1 MSTQTVTEQIII
13 VDDEREVVTS
23 LVDLLLANGISAT
36 GETDSENFLK
46 RIGEDHFD
54 IIITDFRMPKI
65 TGLDIAKKV
74 SDLELETDV
83 IIITG
88 YGTMDLAIKSLHQNV
103 FDFILKPFKYDELLH
118 TINKALE
125 RRRLIKE
132 NSRLTAEREKHI
144 KELDT
149 LYEINEIVVKSSDRN
164 IVLNFAADTLTVGIG
179 IQTAGIM
186 LAELD
191 QSEYHFA
198 KGIGD
203 FESLYPGLTMPVKN
217 NIFNAILEETG
228 IIELDDISKY
238 FDFNSNENGDGHP
251 ERKMWIVPM
260 AVSSSIIGFIMIV
273 LEKDEDNLTYEISK
287 LLKVLAN
294 QLGPQLKIIEQ
305 ECRTPSFKQGT
316 LVRLKRRMIE
326 SKETVDKYGG
336 SVSFIFFRAINTRD
350 SEFDGY
356 SLLSSVETLGSLI
369 QEKLSGSDEAMQIGI
384 DGHFM
389 TLYGGSKIETELNA
403 DSMSYEF
410 QSILSESILRG
421 LKIKVTTVTYPEDDS
436 DIIKLFH
443 DIVYDYTITLH
454 DNKLVN
460 KGT

>member
-1 MSTQTVTEQIII
+1 LSIQTATEQIII
-13 VDDEREVVTS
+13 IDDEREVVTS
-23 LVDLLLANGISAT
+23 LVDLLVANGISAT
-36 GETDSENFLK
+36 GETDSEIFLK
-46 RIGEDHFD
+46 RLGEDHFD

-74 SDLELETDV
+74 SELELETDV

-88 YGTMDLAIKSLHQNV
+88 YGTMDLAIESLHQNV
-103 FDFILKPFKYDELLH
+103 FDFVLKPFKYDELLH

-125 RRRLIKE
+125 RRRLIRE

-144 KELDT
+144 KELNI
-149 LYEINEIVVKSSDRN
+149 LYEINEIVVKSSDRE

-186 LAELD
+186 LTELE

-203 FESLYPGLTMPVKN
+203 FESMYPGLTKPVKN
-217 NIFNAILEETG
+217 NILNALLKKTG

-238 FDFNSNENGDGHP
+238 FDFSSNENGDGHL

-273 LEKDEDNLTYEISK
+273 PEKNEENLTYDISK

-294 QLGPQLKIIEQ
+294 QLGPQLRIIEQ

-326 SKETVDKYGG
+326 SKEKVDKYGG
-336 SVSFIFFRAINTRD
+336 SVSFIFFRTINTQD

-369 QEKLSGSDEAMQIGI
+369 QEKLSDSDEAMQIGI

-410 QSILSESILRG
+410 QSILSESILKG
-421 LKIKVTTVTYPEDDS
+421 LKIKVTTVTYPEDDT

-443 DIVYDYTITLH
+443 DIVYDYTMTLH
-454 DNKLVN
+454 HNKLVN
-460 KGT
+460 

>member
-1 MSTQTVTEQIII
+1 MSRQTATEQIII
-13 VDDEREVVTS
+13 IDDEREVVTS
-23 LVDLLLANGISAT
+23 LVDLLVANGISAT
-36 GETDSENFLK
+36 GETDSVKFIK
-46 RIGEDHFD
+46 KMGEEHFD

-74 SDLELETDV
+74 SELELETDV

-88 YGTMDLAIKSLHQNV
+88 YGTMDLAIESLHQNV

-118 TINKALE
+118 TVNKALE

-132 NSRLTAEREKHI
+132 NNRLTAERERHI
-144 KELDT
+144 KELNT
-149 LYEINEIVVKSSDRN
+149 LYEINEIVVKSSN
-164 IVLNFAADTLTVGIG
+164 SEIVLKFAADTLIVGIG

-186 LAELD
+186 LSEIG

-203 FESLYPGLTMPVKN
+203 FESLYPGLTQPVNYDSLNDLLK
-217 NIFNAILEETG
+217 ETG
-228 IIELDDISKY
+228 IIELDEISKY
-238 FDFNSNENGDGHP
+238 FNINSNKNGDGRP
-251 ERKMWIVPM
+251 VGKMWIVPM
-260 AVSSSIIGFIMIV
+260 AVSSSIIGFIMV
-273 LEKDEDNLTYEISK
+273 LREKGEDDLTTEMSK

-294 QLGPQLKIIEQ
+294 QLGPQLRIIEQ
-305 ECRTPSFKQGT
+305 ENKTPSFKQGT

-326 SKETVDKYGG
+326 SKEKVDKYGG
-336 SVSFIFFRAINTRD
+336 SVSFIYFRTINTPD

-369 QEKLSGSDEAMQIGI
+369 QEKLSENDEAMQIGI

-389 TLYGGSKIETELNA
+389 TIYGGSKIETELNA

-410 QSILSESILRG
+410 QSILSESILKG
-421 LKIKVTTVTYPEDDS
+421 LRIKVTTVTYPEDDT

-443 DIVYDYTITLH
+443 DIVYDYTLTLH
-454 DNKLVN
+454 DIKLVN
-460 KGT
+460 

>member
-1 MSTQTVTEQIII
+1 MSTQTATEHIVII
-13 VDDEREVVTS
+13 DDEREVVTS
-23 LVDLLLANGISAT
+23 LVDLFVANGISAT
-36 GETDSENFLK
+36 GETDSESFLK

-54 IIITDFRMPKI
+54 IIITDFRMPNV

-74 SDLELETDV
+74 SELELETDV

-88 YGTMDLAIKSLHQNV
+88 YGTMDLAIDSLHQNV

-118 TINKALE
+118 TVNKALE

-132 NSRLTAEREKHI
+132 NKRLTTEREKHI
-144 KELDT
+144 KELNT
-149 LYEINEIVVKSSDRN
+149 LYEINEIVVKSSNRDT
-164 IVLNFAADTLTVGIG
+164 VLNFAADTLKVGIG

-203 FESLYPGLTMPVKN
+203 FESLYPGLLKPVDNDILKEL
-217 NIFNAILEETG
+217 LEETE
-228 IIELDDISKY
+228 IVEIDDVSKY
-238 FDFNSNENGDGHP
+238 FNFTANENGDGHP
-251 ERKMWIVPM
+251 KGKMWIIPM
-260 AVSSSIIGFIMIV
+260 AVSLSIIGFIMIV
-273 LEKDEDNLTYEISK
+273 PGEDQKPITTEMSK

-305 ECRTPSFKQGT
+305 ENRTPSFKQGT

-326 SKETVDKYGG
+326 SKEKVDKYGG
-336 SVSFIFFRAINTRD
+336 SVSFIFFKSIITQN
-350 SEFDGY
+350 SKSDGP
-356 SLLSSVETLGSLI
+356 SLLRGVETLGSLI
-369 QEKLSGSDEAMQIGI
+369 QEKLSDNDESMQIGI

-389 TLYGGSKIETELNA
+389 TLYGGSKIETVLNA

-410 QSILSESILRG
+410 QSILSESILKG
-421 LKIKVTTVTYPEDDS
+421 LKIKVTTVTYPEDDT

-443 DIVYDYTITLH
+443 DIVYDYTLNLH
-454 DNKLVN
+454 EKELVN
-460 KGT
+460 